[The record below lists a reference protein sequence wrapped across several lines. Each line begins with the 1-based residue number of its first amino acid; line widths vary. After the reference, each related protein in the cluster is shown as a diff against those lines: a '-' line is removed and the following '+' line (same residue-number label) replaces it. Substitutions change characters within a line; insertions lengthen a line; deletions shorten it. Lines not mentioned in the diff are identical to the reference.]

1 MMNGVHGIRITTYT
15 PNTKDTAALKQFPS
29 LEPAS
34 TGKIESQNKR
44 QDDQDA
50 VLSKNEQNFF
60 EQLYPDSTQEIRSY
74 QTYRRDGERMM
85 ATMGSVVDRKG

>member
-1 MMNGVHGIRITTYT
+1 MNGIQGIRTSTYT
-15 PNTKDTAALKQFPS
+15 PQTKETAALKQFQPFES
-29 LEPAS
+29 AS
-34 TGKIESQNKR
+34 TGKIDLTNAQH
-44 QDDQDA
+44 DDQDS

-85 ATMGSVVDRKG
+85 ATMGSMVDRKG